1 MRNFKAFSVP
11 LLILIS
17 FVLSS
22 CASAPSH
29 YYEKPKTTFE
39 ALLQPYL
46 ADPALD
52 VANVG
57 IFIQDP
63 ATRQIIYQ
71 QNQHRLFMPASNEK
85 LVTTAAGL
93 TTLGPDFKFV
103 TRLYTAGTV
112 ENGVLHGNLYI
123 VGSGDPTL
131 SGRFH
136 DGAMTR
142 DLQNWADSLE
152 AAGITKIDGDIIAD
166 ANIFDDRRIGN
177 GWAYDDLSY
186 WYAAEISGLSFNDNC
201 INVFITPGDSA
212 GAPAH
217 LEYEPKTSYITMEN
231 DLVTVPADSLTHY
244 DYHRADGTNH
254 MRFFGQISQSRG
266 LIKDYIT
273 VHNPALYTSTVFSEV
288 LSEQGI
294 TTAGKIREISYK
306 DTIPEYGKMTQ
317 LVAYPSPPLSEIV
330 EVINK
335 KSQNFYA
342 EQLFKL
348 VGLKR
353 TGEGSFSGGRQG
365 VNSFLAGIGIE
376 TEHMHVMDGSGLS
389 RRNLI
394 SPFQIGTVLRYM
406 YSGKNSDY
414 YLESLPIGGGDGT
427 LGSRFKGSVAAGRV
441 RAKTGYVGFV
451 RSLSGYVQT
460 KDDHQLI
467 FSILVNHYVTNTSV
481 INEFQDNVVTLLA
494 AHTLDEL
501 TAPAGTQ

>member
-1 MRNFKAFSVP
+1 MRYFKFYSIV
-11 LLILIS
+11 
-17 FVLSS
+17 VLSIATIIFSS
-22 CASAPSH
+22 CASAPTYFDSH
-29 YYEKPKTTFE
+29 PKTTFE
-39 ALLQPYL
+39 QLLQPYL
-46 ADPALD
+46 ADPALE

-85 LVTTAAGL
+85 LVTTAAAL
-93 TTLGPDFKFV
+93 TTLGPDYRFV
-103 TRLYTAGTV
+103 TKLYTDGQI

-123 VGSGDPTL
+123 KGAGDPTL

-136 DGAMTR
+136 DGDMTR
-142 DLQNWADSLE
+142 DLQNWADSL
-152 AAGITKIDGDIIAD
+152 AADGITKIDGDIIAD
-166 ANIFDDRRIGN
+166 ANIFDNHRIGN

-201 INVFITPGDSA
+201 VDVFITPGDSA

-217 LEYEPKTSYITMEN
+217 LEYEPKTNYITMQN
-231 DLVTVPADSLTHY
+231 DLVTVPEDSLTHY
-244 DYHRADGTNH
+244 DYHRADGTNQ
-254 MRFFGQISQSRG
+254 MRFFGRISQRSG

-288 LSEQGI
+288 LKKQGI
-294 TTAGKIREISYK
+294 STSGDIREISYK
-306 DTIPEYGKMTQ
+306 DTIPDYKQMTQ
-317 LVAYPSPPLSEIV
+317 LIAYPSPPLSEIV
-330 EVINK
+330 QVINK

-342 EQLFKL
+342 EQVFKL
-348 VGLKR
+348 LGFKL
-353 TGEGSFSGGRQG
+353 TGEGSFRGGRKA
-365 VNSFLAGIGIE
+365 VNGFLSGIGIE
-376 TEHMHVMDGSGLS
+376 TENMHVMDGSGLS

-427 LGSRFKGSVAAGRV
+427 LSSRFKGSVAAGRV

-451 RSLSGYVQT
+451 RSLSGFVQT
-460 KDDHQLI
+460 KDDHHLI

-501 TAPAGTQ
+501 IAPAAVH